1 LMRWSR
7 RSPKKRRRCS
17 RVPPPIPIA
26 LLPGTPGHASPAP
39 NRVRN
44 GHGCRRYGAI
54 AANACAVTTRVASA
68 LEIPDLAQAVAARGL
83 GLVPYAP
90 GVEAEAAL
98 FAGGA
103 GQVAQ
108 IRAQGWLGPLLLLL
122 PEGASVARALDA
134 GADDAMP
141 GAAEAEE
148 IAARLAARVRPRPE
162 IVLGDL
168 RIDPV
173 ERRVTR
179 AGHAIPLL
187 PREYSL
193 LLHLLRRGE
202 HPTGRAELLAA
213 VWGLGFDPG
222 TNVVEVHV
230 SRLRAKLDRGFGA
243 PMLITDKGRG
253 YRLCA
258 A

>member
-1 LMRWSR
+1 VTIW
-7 RSPKKRRRCS
+7 
-17 RVPPPIPIA
+17 V
-26 LLPGTPGHASPAP
+26 
-39 NRVRN
+39 
-44 GHGCRRYGAI
+44 
-54 AANACAVTTRVASA
+54 ACT
-68 LEIPDLAQAVAARGL
+68 LEIPNLAEAAAARGL

-90 GVEAEAAL
+90 GVEARAAL
-98 FAGGA
+98 FAGAG
-103 GQVAQ
+103 GQVAR

-122 PEGASVARALDA
+122 PEGASIAQALDA
-134 GADDAMP
+134 GADDAVP
-141 GAAEAEE
+141 SAAAPEE
-148 IAARLAARVRPRPE
+148 IAARLAARVRQRSE

-179 AGHAIPLL
+179 AGHAIALL

-193 LLHLLRRGE
+193 LLHLLRQGE
-202 HPTGRAELLAA
+202 RPTGRAELLAA
-213 VWGLGFDPG
+213 IWGLGFDPG

>member
-1 LMRWSR
+1 MTVL
-7 RSPKKRRRCS
+7 
-17 RVPPPIPIA
+17 V
-26 LLPGTPGHASPAP
+26 
-39 NRVRN
+39 
-44 GHGCRRYGAI
+44 
-54 AANACAVTTRVASA
+54 ACA
-68 LEIPDLAQAVAARGL
+68 LEMPDLAQAAAERGL

-90 GVEAEAAL
+90 GVAAAAAL
-98 FAGGA
+98 FAGA
-103 GQVAQ
+103 ADQVAR
-108 IRAQGWLGPLLLLL
+108 IRAQGWLGPLLLVL
-122 PEGASVARALDA
+122 PDGAGIAPALDA
-134 GADDAMP
+134 GADDAVP
-141 GAAEAEE
+141 GSAGSEE
-148 IAARLAARVRPRPE
+148 IAARLAARIRQRPE
-162 IVLGDL
+162 IVLGEL
-168 RIDPV
+168 HIDPV

-187 PREYSL
+187 PREYAL

-202 HPTGRAELLAA
+202 HPSGRAELLAA